1 MAIVEGEDPEIE
13 VRLPGTML
21 ESDDLYLQVTYKAL
35 AVYRYQA
42 YNEVQRILSPP
53 EEDAGQ
59 RLHLTKMD
67 IEMIGQK
74 LSLKDIYRRVFELYL
89 DQAE

>member
-1 MAIVEGEDPEIE
+1 MKYFKRHNREISQLAEEIDEAILAIVEGEDPEIE

-42 YNEVQRILSPP
+42 YNEV
-53 EEDAGQ
+53 
-59 RLHLTKMD
+59 
-67 IEMIGQK
+67 
-74 LSLKDIYRRVFELYL
+74 
-89 DQAE
+89 

>member
-1 MAIVEGEDPEIE
+1 MKYFKRHNREISQLAEEIDETILAIVEGEDPEII

-42 YNEVQRILSPP
+42 YNEV
-53 EEDAGQ
+53 
-59 RLHLTKMD
+59 
-67 IEMIGQK
+67 
-74 LSLKDIYRRVFELYL
+74 
-89 DQAE
+89 